1 MSAITIPATMATK
14 EDQKLFWYAL
24 SYIHLA
30 SDAVDAHVRRIRFD
44 RSSAETAKN
53 PCLSLRE
60 VVGCHLHRGARRYD
74 TMESPSM

>member
-1 MSAITIPATMATK
+1 MATK

-74 TMESPSM
+74 RNHLYVATGTAAKPS